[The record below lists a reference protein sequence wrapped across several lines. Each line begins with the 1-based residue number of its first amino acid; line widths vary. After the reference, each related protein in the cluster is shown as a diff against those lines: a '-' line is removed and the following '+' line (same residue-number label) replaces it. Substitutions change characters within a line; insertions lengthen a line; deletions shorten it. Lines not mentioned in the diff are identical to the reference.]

1 MFFKWLC
8 YLKLFWVYNFNKE
21 DYGCFYFLFF
31 SEVKFDFIIWVG
43 DLNNKEFDFDEEE
56 FEVEEIFMYEGY
68 DSKYYFLK
76 D

>member
-1 MFFKWLC
+1 MVVFIFC
-8 YLKLFWVYNFNKE
+8 
-21 DYGCFYFLFF
+21 FF
-31 SEVKFDFIIWVG
+31 SEVKFDFIICVG

-76 D
+76 DKLYFYI